1 MYIDA
6 AKDEVVVEASRV
18 QNITRRRGSTDILG
32 RTLLSRAQVAAGRKG
47 AEAQGFRGCPLFE
60 MRLGAEPNWRSL
72 VAVGRDGGVRGWC
85 VSALAAVC

>member
-6 AKDEVVVEASRV
+6 AEDEVVVEPSRV
-18 QNITRRRGSTDILG
+18 QSITGRRGSTDILG
-32 RTLLSRAQVAAGRKG
+32 RALLGGAWVAAGRKG

-72 VAVGRDGGVRGWC
+72 VAVGCEVG
-85 VSALAAVC
+85 VSAR